1 MDPHR
6 TDTTIPHS
14 IRVEVDGGDTACEAP
29 DGVRFER
36 LTTHPAP
43 LRRLTGYRAIEAAD
57 RWQGAITLSSY
68 ATPDGEAE
76 DDIPADRARELAA
89 ADPGLVYAVADLLF
103 GQSELE
109 TWASCG
115 PLRVLLTT
123 PSSLSTDW
131 PAVTPGEG
139 LPPGVDV
146 VAPAVLGAGFGEL
159 ADQAADAL
167 AARLAELLEEAG

>member
-36 LTTHPAP
+36 LPTHPAA
-43 LRRLTGYRAIEAAD
+43 LRRLTGYRAIEAAE
-57 RWQGAITLSSY
+57 RWAGITLANY
-68 ATPDGEAE
+68 NTPEDDAE
-76 DDIPADRARELAA
+76 DDISVERARELAA

-109 TWASCG
+109 IWASCG